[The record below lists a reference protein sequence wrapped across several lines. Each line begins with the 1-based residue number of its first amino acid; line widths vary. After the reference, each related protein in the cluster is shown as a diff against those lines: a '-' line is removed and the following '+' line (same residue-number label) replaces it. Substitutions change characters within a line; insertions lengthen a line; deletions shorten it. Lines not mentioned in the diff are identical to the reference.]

1 MENFIQ
7 KQSIITKTEISD
19 QSPQDSDYKYLR
31 EKRVLLDLTDS
42 SDYSKKIKSEKYSGE
57 QYSNEFSSVFQY
69 NDHIQSKDSLY
80 NQSSTLEAIGNG
92 NHFSHYTDGY
102 GLQRE
107 STTGD
112 VSSNQNKTFV
122 CEVCKKEFDHHYTL
136 TRHLPIHF
144 DIRKFICDECGKSFR
159 QSSTLSQ
166 HRAIHSMDRPFICEV
181 CKKNF
186 NRVSTLISHRKTH
199 SSEKP
204 YNCHICSKSF
214 HQKGKLILSISQVNS
229 AACKRFIIFIYIVNL

>member
-1 MENFIQ
+1 MEHFIQ
-7 KQSIITKTEISD
+7 KPSIISKTEISD
-19 QSPQDSDYKYLR
+19 QSPQESDYKYLR
-31 EKRVLLDLTDS
+31 EKRELLDLTDS
-42 SDYSKKIKSEKYSGE
+42 TDYSKKIKSEKYCGE
-57 QYSNEFSSVFQY
+57 QYSNEFSSLFQY
-69 NDHIQSKDSLY
+69 NDHTQSKDSLY
-80 NQSSTLEAIGNG
+80 GNG
-92 NHFSHYTDGY
+92 SHFPLYAE
-102 GLQRE
+102 RE
-107 STTGD
+107 SATAEASG
-112 VSSNQNKTFV
+112 NQNKSFV

-214 HQKGKLILSISQVNS
+214 HQKGKHILRISQEGS
-229 AACKRFIIFIYIVNL
+229 AAC